1 MITTQVPRPH
11 VIALAAAQ
19 AATLLLA
26 TAAVAVQAQETG
38 SQTLER
44 VEITGSSIKRLEGE
58 TALPVQ
64 TIKREDI
71 AKTGATTAA
80 ELMRNISGNAAGLTD
95 GASISDNNGGQRGFN
110 GANLRGI
117 GVSSTLV
124 LLNGRRLANF
134 ASPGDSAGVDLNNI
148 PAGAIERVEILKDG
162 ASAIYGTDAIGGVIN
177 FITRKDYR
185 GVDLNASLSGTQE
198 GGAGKRTASVAAG
211 YGDLGQQGFNVFGVL
226 DVQKLDALRSTQRDF
241 LKERPLS
248 ELLPYYM
255 SSRPYPANLRL
266 SGNAAT
272 RAAQLA
278 AINAAGYTIGGKPFT
293 DRTVNL
299 FAPSCNPPASV
310 FTPGTQTCGY
320 DYMADTEIYPD
331 ASKTSFL
338 GRGVLKLGDRSQ
350 AFVEILRSQAR
361 TTYVLS
367 PNPTNFSGVSVAALN
382 QNLPRPI
389 NYSGTVEVRM
399 RATELGNRSNE
410 VTSDAERYVAGVT
423 GSFANDWDYTV
434 AASYARNKSQDKYVN
449 GYFLFDQLDAG
460 VKSGLINP
468 FGPSSAAGKALID
481 AIRVNDV
488 ARRSSGITQGLDAKL
503 TGSLMELAGGPLGV
517 ALGAELRRESQRFT
531 PSALLVSNNIGGD
544 RDSSLDPGVPD
555 TSLKATSNGRNIA
568 SAYTELNAP
577 LSKELELQAALRFDR
592 YQGVGSTT
600 NPKLGVR
607 YQPSRQLLL
616 RASAGTGFRAPS
628 FSELYRPTS
637 YGSSPAFIYDKVL
650 DSFDQWATRK
660 EANPNLKPERS
671 QQFSAGL
678 VVEPARDISLSLD
691 YWLIKKR
698 DVISDLY
705 EKTILENPERYAPY
719 IERNEFDEPTIVLRK
734 ENQGR
739 LKTSGLDLE
748 ANLRSG
754 AGAWGRFALN
764 LSGTYILEY
773 KRQFGPLEPYV
784 SNVGRFLND
793 QVIQRWRHRASVDW
807 EFGDINLTLG
817 NTFYAGY
824 RDDSYLPDT
833 APRRVKAYS
842 LWDVSGAWKVNK
854 MLRVR
859 AGIQN
864 LADTAPP
871 FSNQSYYF
879 LSTYDPTYTDPRGRT
894 FYASVNL
901 SFK

>member
-1 MITTQVPRPH
+1 MLTTQVLRPH
-11 VIALAAAQ
+11 AIAQ
-19 AATLLLA
+19 ATALLLLSSI
-26 TAAVAVQAQETG
+26 TAVSAQDG
-38 SQTLER
+38 SSQTLER

-64 TIKREDI
+64 TVRREDI
-71 AKTGATTAA
+71 AKTGVTTAA
-80 ELMRNISGNAAGLTD
+80 ELLRNISGNAAGLTD

-185 GVDLNASLSGTQE
+185 GVDLNVYASGTQE
-198 GGAGKRTASVAAG
+198 GGAGKRAASVAG
-211 YGDLGQQGFNVFGVL
+211 GFGDLVASGFNVFGVL
-226 DVQKLDALRSTQRDF
+226 DVQKLGALRSTQRDF
-241 LKERPLS
+241 LRERPLS

-255 SSRPYPANLRL
+255 STRPYPANLRL
-266 SGNAAT
+266 SGSSST

-278 AINAAGYTIGGKPFT
+278 AINAAGYRINGQPFT
-293 DRTVNL
+293 DRNINL
-299 FAPSCNPPASV
+299 FAPECQPPASV

-331 ASKTSFL
+331 ATKTSFL
-338 GRGVLKLGDRSQ
+338 GRGVLKINDHSQ
-350 AFVEILRSQAR
+350 AFLEVLRSRAE

-367 PNPTNFSGVSVAALN
+367 PNPTNFTGVSVAALN
-382 QNLPRPI
+382 RNLPTPI
-389 NYSGTVEVRM
+389 NYSGTVDVRM
-399 RATELGNRSNE
+399 RASELGNRSNE

-423 GSFANDWDYTV
+423 GTFANDWDYSL
-434 AASYARNKSQDKYVN
+434 AASYAKNRSQDKYVN
-449 GYFLFDQLDAG
+449 GYFLFDQLDAA
-460 VKSGLINP
+460 VKSGDVNP

-481 AIRVNDV
+481 SIRVNDV
-488 ARRSSGITQGLDAKL
+488 ARKSSGTTQGLDAKL
-503 TGSLMELAGGPLGV
+503 TGSLMELAGGPLGIAV
-517 ALGAELRRESQRFT
+517 GAELRRETQSFT
-531 PSALLVSNNIGGD
+531 PSALLISNNIGGD
-544 RDSSLDPGVPD
+544 RDSSLAPGEAD
-555 TSLKATSNGRNIA
+555 TSLKATSNRRNIA
-568 SAYTELNAP
+568 SAYTELSAP
-577 LSKELELQAALRFDR
+577 LLKALEVQAALRFDH
-592 YQGVGSTT
+592 YQGVGNTT
-600 NPKLGVR
+600 NPKLGLR

-637 YGSSPAFIYDKVL
+637 YGSSPAFLYDSVL
-650 DSFDQWATRK
+650 DTFDQWATRK
-660 EANPNLKPERS
+660 ESNPNLKPERS
-671 QQFSAGL
+671 QQFSAGI
-678 VVEPARDISLSLD
+678 VFEPARDMSVSVD

-698 DVISDLY
+698 DVISDLNG
-705 EKTILENPERYAPY
+705 KTILENPERYAAY
-719 IERNEFDEPTIVLRK
+719 IERDAFDEPTILLRK

-748 ANLRSG
+748 ANLRSS
-754 AGAWGRFALN
+754 ATPYGRFGLN
-764 LSGTYILEY
+764 LSGTYVLEY

-784 SNVGRFLND
+784 SNLGRFLND
-793 QVIQRWRHRASVDW
+793 QVIQRWRHRASLDW
-807 EFGDINLTLG
+807 EIGDVNVTLG
-817 NTFYAGY
+817 NTFYSGY
-824 RDDSYLPDT
+824 QDDSYLPDT

-842 LWDVSGAWKVNK
+842 LWDMSGAWRINS

-859 AGIQN
+859 AGVQN
-864 LADTAPP
+864 LFNTAPP

>member
-1 MITTQVPRPH
+1 MVITKVLRPH
-11 VIALAAAQ
+11 AIAQATALLLLSTAAA
-19 AATLLLA
+19 
-26 TAAVAVQAQETG
+26 VHAQEG
-38 SQTLER
+38 NSQTLER

-64 TIKREDI
+64 TVRREDI

-185 GVDLNASLSGTQE
+185 GVDLNVYASGTDE
-198 GGAGKRTASVAAG
+198 GGAGKRAASVSGG
-211 YGDLGQQGFNVFGVL
+211 YGDLAAAGFNVFGVL
-226 DVQKLDALRSTQRDF
+226 DVQKLDALRSTQRKF
-241 LKERPLS
+241 LRERPLS

-255 SSRPYPANLRL
+255 STRPYPANLRL
-266 SGNAAT
+266 SGSATT

-278 AINAAGYTIGGKPFT
+278 AINAAGYSISGQPFT
-293 DRTVNL
+293 DRNINL
-299 FAPSCNPPASV
+299 FAPDCNPPASV

-338 GRGVLKLGDRSQ
+338 GRGVLKINDRSQ
-350 AFVEILRSQAR
+350 AFLEVLRSRAE

-367 PNPTNFSGVSVAALN
+367 PNPTNFTGVSVAALN
-382 QNLPRPI
+382 RNLQRPI
-389 NYSGTVEVRM
+389 NYNGTVDIRM
-399 RATELGNRSNE
+399 RASELGNRSNE
-410 VTSDAERYVAGVT
+410 VTSDAERYVAGLT
-423 GSFANDWDYTV
+423 GTFANDWDYSL
-434 AASYARNKSQDKYVN
+434 AASYAKNKSQDKYVN
-449 GYFLFDQLDAG
+449 GYFLFDKLDAAI
-460 VKSGLINP
+460 KSGDVNP
-468 FGPSSAAGKALID
+468 FGPSSDAGKAVID
-481 AIRVNDV
+481 SIRVNDV
-488 ARRSSGITQGLDAKL
+488 ARKSSGTTQGVDAKL
-503 TGSLMELAGGPLGV
+503 TGSLMELAGGPLGL
-517 ALGAELRRESQRFT
+517 ALGAELRRETQSFT

-544 RDSSLDPGVPD
+544 RDSSLAPGEAD
-555 TSLKATSNGRNIA
+555 ASLKATSNRRNIA
-568 SAYTELNAP
+568 SAYTELSAP
-577 LSKELELQAALRFDR
+577 LLKTLEVQAALRFDH
-592 YQGVGSTT
+592 YQGVGNTT
-600 NPKLGVR
+600 NPKLGLR

-637 YGSSPAFIYDKVL
+637 YGSSPAFLYDPVL
-650 DSFDQWATRK
+650 DTFDQWATRK
-660 EANPNLKPERS
+660 ESNPDLKPERS
-671 QQFSAGL
+671 QQFSAG
-678 VVEPARDISLSLD
+678 VVFEPARDMSVSLD

-698 DVISDLY
+698 DVISDLNG
-705 EKTILENPERYAPY
+705 KTILENPQRYAAY
-719 IERNEFDEPTIVLRK
+719 IERDEFDEPTIILRK

-748 ANLRSG
+748 ANVRSSPT
-754 AGAWGRFALN
+754 AWGRFGLN
-764 LSGTYILEY
+764 LSGTYVLEY

-784 SNVGRFLND
+784 SNLGRFLND
-793 QVIQRWRHRASVDW
+793 QVIQRWRHRASLDW
-807 EFGDINLTLG
+807 EYGDFNVTLG
-817 NTFYAGY
+817 NTFYSGY
-824 RDDSYLPDT
+824 QDDSYLPDT

-842 LWDVSGAWKVNK
+842 LWDMSGAWRINR

-864 LADTAPP
+864 LANTAPP